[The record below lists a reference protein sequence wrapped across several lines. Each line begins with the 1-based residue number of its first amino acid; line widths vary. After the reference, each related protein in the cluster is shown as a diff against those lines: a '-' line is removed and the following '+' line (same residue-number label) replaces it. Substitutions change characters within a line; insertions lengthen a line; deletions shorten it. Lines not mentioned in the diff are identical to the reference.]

1 MPDSSPPVEP
11 ASRLARWR
19 ALPPGDRR
27 RLALLAAL
35 MPVVDLSLRALG
47 VRRTRRWLDR
57 VAGHPIAAAATAAR
71 LDDAHR
77 LASLAAFGGRRGLYP
92 NTCLRQALLV
102 QWLLRRQGLPARLRM
117 GALLR
122 DGALD
127 AHAWVELDGVP
138 LSQPGLRH
146 AAFDDPDDA
155 LG

>member
-1 MPDSSPPVEP
+1 
-11 ASRLARWR
+11 
-19 ALPPGDRR
+19 
-27 RLALLAAL
+27 
-35 MPVVDLSLRALG
+35 
-47 VRRTRRWLDR
+47 
-57 VAGHPIAAAATAAR
+57 
-71 LDDAHR
+71 
-77 LASLAAFGGRRGLYP
+77 
-92 NTCLRQALLV
+92 V